1 MELLALAV
9 GTLLVVV
16 VMSYKGSTVGRVKVE
31 FIAVESVIVGLVTL
45 DVVTV
50 DRSTVNLVAVGGAFS
65 GCMVGSVTVVKVAVC
80 RVVTVEVG
88 SDLPVESRLGHGT
101 VGHSSNRMMHHEF

>member
-16 VMSYKGSTVGRVKVE
+16 VMSYKGSTVGTRVTVEE
-31 FIAVESVIVGLVTL
+31 FIAVESVTVGSVTV

-50 DRSTVNLVAVGGAFS
+50 GRSAVNLVAVGGAFS
-65 GCMVGSVTVVKVAVC
+65 GCMVGSVTVVKVAVR

-88 SDLPVESRLGHGT
+88 SEPPVESGT
-101 VGHSSNRMMHHEF
+101 VQSVTVVVG

>member
-16 VMSYKGSTVGRVKVE
+16 VMSYKGSTVE
-31 FIAVESVIVGLVTL
+31 FISVESVTVGSVTV

-50 DRSTVNLVAVGGAFS
+50 GRSAVNLVAVGGAFS
-65 GCMVGSVTVVKVAVC
+65 GCMVGSVTVVKVAVR

-88 SDLPVESRLGHGT
+88 SELPVESGT
-101 VGHSSNRMMHHEF
+101 VQSVTVVVG